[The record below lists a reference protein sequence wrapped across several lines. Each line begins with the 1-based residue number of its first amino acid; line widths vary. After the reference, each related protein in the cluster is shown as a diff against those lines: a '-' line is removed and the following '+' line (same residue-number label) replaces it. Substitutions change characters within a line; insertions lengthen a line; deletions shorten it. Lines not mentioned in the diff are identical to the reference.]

1 VVAVSFVLPVGVL
14 LAQFVSTSGLGDH
27 LAFLVVS
34 GVLYVAIMSFLVSAV
49 VGYMAGLIGSSNS
62 PLSGIGILVVIGF
75 GLILVFGVRGGIP
88 VDSGK
93 AYVAYALFVTAV
105 VFANAAIANNNLQD
119 LKTGQL
125 VDATP
130 WKQQVALVIG
140 VIAGAV
146 IIPPIL
152 DLLNKAYGFAGAAGP
167 HHEHPLPA
175 PQVIQHNV
183 DWSLIETGGLIGV
196 AVIAADALLR
206 RLRPTAHLSPL
217 AVGLGIYLPTQSTLM
232 VVVGAVAG
240 WMFERRAD
248 TRPRAEATKQLGVLL
263 ASGMIVG
270 EGLVGVAV
278 AALVAFSGQD
288 FPLSLVGDAFADNGA
303 VWLGG
308 IVFAGVSYLLYRYVG
323 RALVTEQPPPA
334 GRGVPTS

>member
-1 VVAVSFVLPVGVL
+1 
-14 LAQFVSTSGLGDH
+14 
-27 LAFLVVS
+27 
-34 GVLYVAIMSFLVSAV
+34 
-49 VGYMAGLIGSSNS
+49 
-62 PLSGIGILVVIGF
+62 
-75 GLILVFGVRGGIP
+75 
-88 VDSGK
+88 
-93 AYVAYALFVTAV
+93 
-105 VFANAAIANNNLQD
+105 
-119 LKTGQL
+119 
-125 VDATP
+125 
-130 WKQQVALVIG
+130 
-140 VIAGAV
+140 
-146 IIPPIL
+146 
-152 DLLNKAYGFAGAAGP
+152 
-167 HHEHPLPA
+167 
-175 PQVIQHNV
+175 
-183 DWSLIETGGLIGV
+183 
-196 AVIAADALLR
+196 VIAADALLR

-288 FPLSLVGDAFADNGA
+288 YPLSLVGDAFANNGA

-308 IVFAGVSYLLYRYVG
+308 IVFAGVSYLLYRYIG